1 MLRIN
6 LKDNCMINI
15 YGGGKF
21 WYHNGTLH
29 RDNGPAA
36 EYING
41 DRSWYQ
47 NHKRHRDNGPAIE
60 YADGRKA
67 WYQNGKYIR

>member
-1 MLRIN
+1 MLTLN
-6 LKDNCMINI
+6 LRDNCKVKIHYSTYWYQN
-15 YGGGKF
+15 GKI
-21 WYHNGTLH
+21 H

-36 EYING
+36 EDADGTKHWFLNG
-41 DRSWYQ
+41 
-47 NHKRHRDNGPAIE
+47 NCHRLDGPAVE